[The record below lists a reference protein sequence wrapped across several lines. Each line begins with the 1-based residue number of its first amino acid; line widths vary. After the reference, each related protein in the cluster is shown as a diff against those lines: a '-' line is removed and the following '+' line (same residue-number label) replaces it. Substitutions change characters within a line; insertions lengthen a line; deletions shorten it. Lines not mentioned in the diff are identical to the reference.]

1 MESSYFY
8 KDCNFEQLLNA
19 FSEKYNEM
27 LKKKAEQKRVRDEKK
42 KKEENELHP
51 SLVNLYG
58 VNL

>member
-27 LKKKAEQKRVRDEKK
+27 LPYIEYNYELAIEDTF
-42 KKEENELHP
+42 ENNISQFFDKFFEL
-51 SLVNLYG
+51 N
-58 VNL
+58 NI